1 MKNYNRILTIVFLF
15 FGMTKTFTQNSFD
28 FYGFVRTDAIYDSRQ
43 VVQLREGGLIMYPKN
58 IQKDAQGNDINAS
71 PSFNLS
77 NVATRA
83 GLRINGGKALGA
95 NITGQIEGE
104 FFGSSDANINTFRLR
119 HSFVRFRWERS
130 EFLMGQYWHP
140 LFTEESYPNTVSFGT
155 GVPFCGFD
163 RSPLA
168 QYSFNV
174 KMFSFRLAAIS
185 QRDFSSTGPSGV
197 SYAYQANSGR
207 PEITLGVHYKSMIL
221 DSSATLWMGIVAENK
236 SIQPRL
242 LTDSNLA
249 TNQTLES
256 SALTAYIR
264 LQTKSFELKLKGLY
278 GENMYDQLT
287 IGGYAIRHYGDLVP
301 TGGNWEYT
309 SIVTASA
316 WADINYKF
324 NSDWS
329 TGIFAGWAKNLG
341 SANNIQDWNN
351 RASYFSR
358 GHDIDQIYRV
368 SPRIRYS
375 IDFYKYLPT
384 DNVKSEKYKI
394 STLHFGIESEYTAAK
409 YGNLRNSLGLIQEK
423 SDVYPNAEINNVG
436 NYRFLF
442 MVSYNF

>member
-1 MKNYNRILTIVFLF
+1 MKNYKSILIFIFLF
-15 FGMTKTFTQNSFD
+15 LGMSKIFAQNLFE
-28 FYGFVRTDAIYDSRQ
+28 FYGFVRTDAIYDTRK
-43 VVQLREGGLIMYPKN
+43 VVQLREGNLILYPEN
-58 IQKDAQGNDINAS
+58 IKKDAQGNDINAT
-71 PSFNLS
+71 PTFNLS
-77 NVATRA
+77 TIASRA
-83 GLRINGGKALGA
+83 GVRINGGKALGA

-119 HSFVRFRWERS
+119 HSFVRLGWERS

-155 GVPFCGFD
+155 GIPFCGFD
-163 RSPLA
+163 RSPLV
-168 QYSFNV
+168 QYSYNV
-174 KMFSFRLAAIS
+174 KGFSFRLAAIS

-242 LTDSNLA
+242 HTDSNLI
-249 TNQTLES
+249 TNKTLES
-256 SALTAYIR
+256 SALTAYLR
-264 LQTKSFELKLKGLY
+264 LQTKSLEFKLKGLY

-287 IGGYAIRHYGDLVP
+287 IGGYAIRHYGDLMP
-301 TGGNWEYT
+301 TGGDWDYT
-309 SIVTASA
+309 SILTASA
-316 WADINYKF
+316 WADIDYKL
-324 NSDWS
+324 NSNWS
-329 TGIFAGWAKNLG
+329 TGFFAGWAKNLG

-351 RASYFSR
+351 KASYFSR
-358 GHDIDQIYRV
+358 GYDIDQIYRV

-375 IDFYKYLPT
+375 VNFYKSLPT
-384 DNVKSEKYKI
+384 DGLKIEKYKI
-394 STLHFGIESEYTAAK
+394 STLQFGFETEYTAAK

-423 SDVYPNAEINNVG
+423 SDAYPNAEISNVG

>member
-1 MKNYNRILTIVFLF
+1 MKNYKSTLIIFFLF
-15 FGMTKTFTQNSFD
+15 FGMVKMFAQNLFD
-28 FYGFVRTDAIYDSRQ
+28 FYGFVRTDAIYDTRK
-43 VVQLREGGLIMYPKN
+43 VVQLREGSFVLYPEN
-58 IQKDAQGNDINAS
+58 IKKDAQGNDINAAS
-71 PSFNLS
+71 SFNFS
-77 NVATRA
+77 NIASRV
-83 GLRINGGKALGA
+83 GVRINGGKALGA

-119 HSFVRFRWERS
+119 HSFVRLRWERS
-130 EFLMGQYWHP
+130 ELLMGQYWHP

-155 GVPFCGFD
+155 GIPFCGFD

-168 QYSFNV
+168 QYSYNV
-174 KMFSFRLAAIS
+174 KGFSFRIAAIS
-185 QRDFSSTGPSGV
+185 QRDFSSTGPLGV

-207 PEITLGVHYKSMIL
+207 PEITLGVHYKSIIL
-221 DSSATLWMGIVAENK
+221 DSSATLCMGIVAENK

-242 LTDSNLA
+242 LTDSNLI
-249 TNQTLES
+249 TNKTLES

-264 LQTKSFELKLKGLY
+264 LQTKCFDLKLKGLY

-287 IGGYAIRHYGDLVP
+287 LGGYAIRYYGDYMP
-301 TGGNWEYT
+301 AAGNWDYT

-341 SANNIQDWNN
+341 SVNNIQDWNN
-351 RASYFSR
+351 KASYFSR
-358 GHDIDQIYRV
+358 GYDIDQIYRV

-375 IDFYKYLPT
+375 MNFYKSIPT
-384 DNVKSEKYKI
+384 DDLKIEKQRI
-394 STLHFGIESEYTAAK
+394 STLHFGFETEYTAAK
-409 YGNLRNSLGLIQEK
+409 YGNLRNSLGLIQSK
-423 SDVYPNAEINNVG
+423 SDAYPNAEINNVA